1 MKIKTNVKKRF
12 YDFVVVNRD
21 EGDNARKIVL
31 HIEAETE
38 EAARMLIPKNYR
50 IVEKD
55 EEV

>member
-21 EGDNARKIVL
+21 EGDNARKMVL

>member
-1 MKIKTNVKKRF
+1 MNVKTNVKKRF
-12 YDFVVVNRD
+12 YDFVVVSRD
-21 EGDNARKIVL
+21 EGDNARKMVL